1 MTAFYVSILGAF
13 MFQYIEEP
21 ERIRESSIVSKRRDA
36 VMQLWNIT
44 DRLTNENCDNI

>member
-1 MTAFYVSILGAF
+1 MFLYFLGAF

-21 ERIRESSIVSKRRDA
+21 ERIRESSMVSKRRDA

-44 DRLTNENCDNI
+44 DRLTNENCENI